1 MGVEFCAIGRPDFR
15 STRPVTVRNS
25 MPAMSR
31 SRRLDLVFLC
41 ALAGVAGIGHAAPV
55 DARVIAT
62 QGLPPT
68 VLACQACH
76 GPAGEG
82 NIPAGFPR
90 LAGLGRGY
98 LAEQLASFA
107 SGKRQSP
114 VMQPIAAGLST
125 EQQAALAAWY
135 AALAGPAARAVAAAD
150 PLPAQA
156 GAWLAARGRWPDD
169 IPACSQCHGASGLGV
184 GDSFPPLAGQPA
196 AYLATQLQAWK
207 HGARPPGP
215 QSLMAAIATKL
226 TDADIAAVTDY
237 YAALPA
243 DGTPATQQ
251 GAKP

>member
-1 MGVEFCAIGRPDFR
+1 MRPL
-15 STRPVTVRNS
+15 
-25 MPAMSR
+25 SR
-31 SRRLDLVFLC
+31 SRRLDLAFLC
-41 ALAGVAGIGHAAPV
+41 ALAGTAGAGHAASV
-55 DARVIAT
+55 DPQAIAM

-68 VLACQACH
+68 VPACQACH

-82 NIPAGFPR
+82 NLPAGFPR

-125 EQQAALAAWY
+125 LQQAAMATYY
-135 AALAGPAARAVAAAD
+135 AALAGMAAKAVDAD

-169 IPACSQCHGASGLGV
+169 IPACAQCHGASGMGV
-184 GDSFPPLAGQPA
+184 GESFPPLAGQPA
-196 AYLATQLQAWK
+196 AYLAMQLQAWK
-207 HGARPPGP
+207 HGTRPPGP
-215 QSLMAAIATKL
+215 QSLMATIAMKL

-243 DGTPATQQ
+243 DGAPPADK

>member
-1 MGVEFCAIGRPDFR
+1 
-15 STRPVTVRNS
+15 
-25 MPAMSR
+25 MPAVSR
-31 SRRLDLVFLC
+31 SRHLDLVLLG
-41 ALAGVAGIGHAAPV
+41 ALAVMAGTAHAASV
-55 DARVIAT
+55 DPQVIAM

-107 SGKRQSP
+107 SGRRQNP
-114 VMQPIAAGLST
+114 VMQPIAAAMST
-125 EQQAALAAWY
+125 EQQSAMASYY
-135 AALAGPAARAVAAAD
+135 ATLAGPAAKAVAAAD
-150 PLPAQA
+150 PQPAQA
-156 GAWLAARGRWPDD
+156 GAWLAARGRWNDD

-196 AYLATQLQAWK
+196 AYLSAQLQAWK
-207 HGARPPGP
+207 HAARPPGP
-215 QSLMAAIATKL
+215 QSLMAAIAMKL
-226 TDADIAAVTDY
+226 TDADIAAVTAW
-237 YAALPA
+237 YAALP
-243 DGTPATQQ
+243 TNQ

>member
-1 MGVEFCAIGRPDFR
+1 MH
-15 STRPVTVRNS
+15 PV
-25 MPAMSR
+25 SR

-41 ALAGVAGIGHAAPV
+41 ALAGAAGVGHAAPA
-55 DARVIAT
+55 DARVIAM
-62 QGLPPT
+62 QGMPPT

-76 GPAGEG
+76 GSAGEG

-114 VMQPIAAGLST
+114 VMQPIAAGLSA
-125 EQQAALAAWY
+125 EQQAAMAGFY
-135 AALAGPAARAVAAAD
+135 AALAAPVAKAVAAD

-156 GAWLAARGRWPDD
+156 GAWLAARGRWTDD

-196 AYLATQLQAWK
+196 AYLAMQLQAWK
-207 HGARPPGP
+207 HATRPPGP
-215 QSLMAAIATKL
+215 QSLMAAIAMKL
-226 TDADIAAVTDY
+226 TDPDIAAVTDY

-243 DGTPATQQ
+243 DGTPPPADK

>member
-1 MGVEFCAIGRPDFR
+1 M
-15 STRPVTVRNS
+15 RPV
-25 MPAMSR
+25 SR
-31 SRRLDLVFLC
+31 SRRPDLVLLC
-41 ALAGVAGIGHAAPV
+41 ALAGTSGVGHAASV
-55 DARVIAT
+55 DPQVIAM

-82 NIPAGFPR
+82 NIPVGFPR

-107 SGKRQSP
+107 AGRRQSP

-125 EQQAALAAWY
+125 EQQAAMAGYY
-135 AALAGPAARAVAAAD
+135 AALAGPAAKAVVVAD
-150 PLPAQA
+150 PQPAQA
-156 GAWLAARGRWPDD
+156 GAWLAARGRWPDE

-184 GDSFPPLAGQPA
+184 GDTFPSLAGQPA
-196 AYLATQLQAWK
+196 AYLSAQLQAWK
-207 HGARPPGP
+207 HATRPPGP
-215 QSLMAAIATKL
+215 QSLMAAIAMKL

-237 YAALPA
+237 YATLPA
-243 DGTPATQQ
+243 DGAAPATDK